1 MAPRVGHWM
10 PVGNEGSGRVIGA
23 GASAEAQALLGRRVG
38 MFGGEMY
45 AGYRCLPAQQCMAF
59 DDSVCRAAASCFVNP
74 MTALGFMET
83 RDIEGQ
89 RDSAYRSSVESRSNA
104 ASPLRR

>member
-1 MAPRVGHWM
+1 M

-45 AGYRCLPAQQCMAF
+45 AGY
-59 DDSVCRAAASCFVNP
+59 AASRRN
-74 MTALGFMET
+74 
-83 RDIEGQ
+83 
-89 RDSAYRSSVESRSNA
+89 NA
-104 ASPLRR
+104 GV